1 MSTALAITAPRDA
14 AGFTPEQID
23 IIKNSVAKGVSDQEL
38 AYFLEVCRST
48 GLNPLHRQIYAIVR
62 SGKMTIQTGIDGYRL
77 LASRS
82 RRHAGTDD
90 AVYDTEDQP
99 HPSKAT
105 VTVYRLTGGQRCAY
119 TATARWSEYN
129 QENSQMW
136 HKMPYL
142 LLGKCAEALALR
154 KAFPAETSGIYTDDE
169 MMQAD
174 NPPPLPAPVTAMTPL
189 PAILPPNAVTQRMVA
204 EVIEEAQTRLAKPS
218 TEDRWEEQHQRALM
232 LGVTEKQWQQRKTQL
247 KTVDAV
253 RKALD
258 AKEQQIRDEELAIL
272 SASPEP
278 EPVRAWFGRTG
289 SSSKNTHRRAAPQ
302 AAPVRAVSELHYT
315 EKQWIALVE
324 DCHDDLDT
332 IAHSL
337 DQDFQHLKTT
347 SGVH

>member
-48 GLNPLHRQIYAIVR
+48 GLNPLHRQIYAIMR
-62 SGKMTIQTGIDGYRL
+62 KSKNSDGRWTERMTIQTGIDGYRL

-90 AVYDTEDQP
+90 AVYDTEDQS

-136 HKMPYL
+136 QKMPYL

-174 NPPPLPAPVTAMTPL
+174 NPPPLPAVTAMTPL

-204 EVIEEAQTRLAKPS
+204 EVIEEAQTRLSKPS

-253 RKALD
+253 KKALD
-258 AKEQQIRDEELAIL
+258 SKVQQIRAEELAIL
-272 SASPEP
+272 SAAPEQ
-278 EPVRAWFGRTG
+278 EPVRMTEFQHLERL
-289 SSSKNTHRRAAPQ
+289 HMRANQ
-302 AAPVRAVSELHYT
+302 LGYTAA
-315 EKQWIALVE
+315 QWEALVE

-332 IAHSL
+332 IAQAL
-337 DQDFQHLKTT
+337 EQDLAHQAKG
-347 SGVH
+347 GVH